1 MNESLPSDTKPFE
14 FRGNAKEWFGIWIV
28 NLLLSIVTIG
38 IYSAWAKVRTKKY
51 FYNHTY
57 VEERNFDYHA
67 TGKQIL
73 VGRLIIIA
81 AIVILQIVTVVLP
94 FVGVLL
100 IVGLLFAYPW
110 LIVRSM
116 QFNARMSSFSNV
128 RFGFSATVGQAFL
141 TFLVYPLLMALT
153 AYTTFPIWDRAVKR
167 FSIDNRKLG
176 QASFK
181 LDVPLG
187 VFYKA
192 FLISIAW
199 ILGVGVLGVI
209 ATGLSFQEFEIAMY
223 NLEAN
228 PSAAM
233 SVMALFYLLFFA
245 AFLPAAFIYQA
256 LTRNAVYNNTT
267 LEGGHRF
274 ASNVT
279 APKLLWI
286 AVSNLVVVLCTLFLM
301 LPWAQVRLSKYL
313 ADHTALIPGS
323 SLDEFVDRQQA
334 AGSAMSDAYTDLE
347 GIDVGSPI

>member
-1 MNESLPSDTKPFE
+1 MSESLPAGAKPFE

-51 FYNHTY
+51 FSNHTY
-57 VEERNFDYHA
+57 VEGRNFDYHA

-73 VGRLIIIA
+73 IGRLIIIA
-81 AIVILQIVTVVLP
+81 AVIVFQVISVVLP
-94 FVGVLL
+94 ILGILLL
-100 IVGLLFAYPW
+100 IGLLFAYPW
-110 LIVRSM
+110 LIVKSM
-116 QFNARMSSFSNV
+116 QFNARMTSFSNV

-153 AYTTFPIWDRAVKR
+153 LYTTFPIWDRTVKR
-167 FSIDNRKLG
+167 FSIDNHKLG

-181 LDVPLG
+181 MDVPLG
-187 VFYKA
+187 PFYKA
-192 FLISIAW
+192 FFIALAW
-199 ILGVGVLGVI
+199 IIVVGVLG
-209 ATGLSFQEFEIAMY
+209 AMLTGFNMLAFVDAMD
-223 NLEAN
+223 NMESN
-228 PSAAM
+228 PGAGM
-233 SVMALFYLLFFA
+233 SVIALFYLLFFA

-286 AVSNLVVVLCTLFLM
+286 AVSNMVVVLCTLFLM
-301 LPWAQVRLSKYL
+301 LPWAQVRIAKYL
-313 ADHTALIPGS
+313 AEHTAIIPGG
-323 SLDEFVDRQQA
+323 SLDDFIGQQQA
-334 AGSAMSDAYTDLE
+334 AGSAMGDAYTDLE
-347 GIDVGSPI
+347 GIDVGLPI